1 MASFDVLA
9 AARELVGAGMGRRQ
23 ADAVAGICRD
33 ASAAN
38 RSDLVTKADLAAGL
52 SSLEARLTSRM
63 VLIAVAVN
71 GAFAAVIVGL
81 LVAVLDRLP

>member
-1 MASFDVLA
+1 MASFGVLA
-9 AARELVGAGMGRRQ
+9 
-23 ADAVAGICRD
+23 
-33 ASAAN
+33 AAN
-38 RSDLVTKADLAAGL
+38 RSDLATKSDLAAGL
-52 SSLEARLTSRM
+52 SALEARLTSRM